1 MPTMAGFPEA
11 IRALSEAYAQT
22 LAVMA
27 RALESLPSQDGE
39 TRRRLGEQWLAVARS
54 SKDAYVAAL
63 EQGFTLWESEC
74 RRLAGAAAAPAARP
88 APANP
93 FEAWAETWKRSAEA
107 FAAGGPPGTPGA
119 EAVRKQAEAAQQ
131 AMQEGLRAW
140 QRLISPP
147 RAKP

>member
-22 LAVMA
+22 LAVLA
-27 RALESLPSQDGE
+27 RALESLPGQDAG

-54 SKDAYVAAL
+54 SKDAYATAL
-63 EQGFTLWESEC
+63 EQGFALWESEC
-74 RRLAGAAAAPAARP
+74 RRLAGAAAAAPGP
-88 APANP
+88 APADP
-93 FEAWAETWKRSAEA
+93 FEAWAEGWKKSVEA
-107 FAAGGPPGTPGA
+107 FAAGGPPGAPWT

-140 QRLISPP
+140 QRLVLPP
-147 RAKP
+147 RGSP